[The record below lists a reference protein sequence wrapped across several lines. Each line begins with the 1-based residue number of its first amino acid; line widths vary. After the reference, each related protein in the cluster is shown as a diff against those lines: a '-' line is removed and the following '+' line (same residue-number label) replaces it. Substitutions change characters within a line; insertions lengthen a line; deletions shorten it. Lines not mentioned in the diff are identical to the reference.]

1 MLAAADATAGEQ
13 SVVTAGGGS
22 RSGRH
27 PAVDTASPPRIELDR
42 ARHDSGRRC
51 CWGPHRDVPAAA
63 AAPNL
68 AGEAPVITGLFG

>member
-27 PAVDTASPPRIELDR
+27 PAVDTASPPRIRQWEAMPL
-42 ARHDSGRRC
+42 
-51 CWGPHRDVPAAA
+51 GPASW

-68 AGEAPVITGLFG
+68 AGETPVITSLFG